1 MKDFDGEFSTDYHKN
16 LEMLSDKIIC
26 AKVYRNKICGYITRS
41 IKLKLASEVVESEI
55 TAEIDSKVTAEVDS
69 KVTAEVDSKVTA
81 EVDSKVTAE
90 VDSKVTAEVES
101 ETVSDSISTTVDSKS
116 TDIKKSDSSN

>member
-1 MKDFDGEFSTDYHKN
+1 MNKIKRVGTQLMKDFDGEFSTDYHKN

-41 IKLKLASEVVESEI
+41 IKLKLASEAVESEI
-55 TAEIDSKVTAEVDS
+55 
-69 KVTAEVDSKVTA
+69 
-81 EVDSKVTAE
+81 TAE

-101 ETVSDSISTTVDSKS
+101 ETVSDSISTTVNSKS

>member
-41 IKLKLASEVVESEI
+41 IKLKLASEAVESE
-55 TAEIDSKVTAEVDS
+55 VTA
-69 KVTAEVDSKVTA
+69 K
-81 EVDSKVTAE
+81 
-90 VDSKVTAEVES
+90 VES
-101 ETVSDSISTTVDSKS
+101 ETVSDSIGTAVNSKS
-116 TDIKKSDSSN
+116 TDIKKSNSSN

>member
-41 IKLKLASEVVESEI
+41 IKLKLASE
-55 TAEIDSKVTAEVDS
+55 AVDS
-69 KVTAEVDSKVTA
+69 KVTAEVESEITA